1 MPPHA
6 TDTCV
11 AEDADRPHHGWPIT
25 TRSFVGCRNTAISD
39 GEAVRIAAIEAMQ
52 KMMTEYI
59 RESNDEPLRH

>member
-1 MPPHA
+1 M
-6 TDTCV
+6 DCV
-11 AEDADRPHHGWPIT
+11 GEDADRQSSSPWLADHDTVVRWLQ
-25 TRSFVGCRNTAISD
+25 NTAISD